1 MTSKTNN
8 SRSLINLIGIPV
20 ILSSIYFEAIFP
32 FFVLVV
38 LSVCTIEYVNLSN
51 RLNSNI
57 SILIL
62 LSFNF
67 LVFVNAINMFFNVS
81 HIIILFFILSFINE
95 MIFYSDTSTQNIS
108 SYIMGVVMIGCCLS
122 QSLIA
127 IRALDNGLY
136 FTLLLFFSVWV
147 CDTFAFIF
155 GSKFGKSK
163 ILPAISPNKTWVGSL
178 AGVLGAFSVTLIF
191 FYLNIENKINFNISL
206 LDLFVFSIITGVFG
220 QIGDFSESIMKRQ
233 VNIKDTGTILMGH
246 GGFLDRFDS
255 ITFAAPLYYIYIL
268 NYIQ

>member
-1 MTSKTNN
+1 
-8 SRSLINLIGIPV
+8 
-20 ILSSIYFEAIFP
+20 
-32 FFVLVV
+32 
-38 LSVCTIEYVNLSN
+38 
-51 RLNSNI
+51 
-57 SILIL
+57 
-62 LSFNF
+62 
-67 LVFVNAINMFFNVS
+67 
-81 HIIILFFILSFINE
+81 
-95 MIFYSDTSTQNIS
+95 MIFYSETSTQNIS
-108 SYIMGVVMIGCCLS
+108 SYIMGVIMIGCCLS
-122 QSLIA
+122 QSLIG
-127 IRALDNGLY
+127 IRSLDNGLH

-178 AGVLGAFSVTLIF
+178 AGLMGAFLVTLIF
-191 FYLNIENKINFNISL
+191 FYLNIENKIDLDITL
-206 LDLFVFSIITGVFG
+206 LDLFIFSIITGVFG

-268 NYIQ
+268 NYIL

>member
-1 MTSKTNN
+1 MRSKTNN

-20 ILSSIYFEAIFP
+20 ILSSIYFDFLFP
-32 FFVLVV
+32 YFVLVV
-38 LSVCTIEYVNLSN
+38 LCICTIEYVNLTN

-62 LSFNF
+62 LPFNF
-67 LVFVNAINMFFNVS
+67 LIFLNSMIFFFDIG
-81 HIIILFFILSFINE
+81 HMIILFFIICFIYE
-95 MIFYSDTSTQNIS
+95 MLFYSDTSTQNIA
-108 SYIMGVVMIGCCLS
+108 SYLMGAVMIGCCLS
-122 QSLIA
+122 QSLIS
-127 IRALDNGLY
+127 IRILDDGLY
-136 FTLLLFFSVWV
+136 FSLLLFFSVWV
-147 CDTFAFIF
+147 CDTFAFFF
-155 GSKFGKSK
+155 GSKFGKRK

-178 AGVLGAFSVTLIF
+178 AGLLGAFFVTTIF
-191 FYLNIENKINFNISL
+191 FYFNKNYLNLDIGFI
-206 LDLFVFSIITGVFG
+206 DLFVFGFITGIFG

-268 NYIQ
+268 NYIL

>member
-1 MTSKTNN
+1 
-8 SRSLINLIGIPV
+8 
-20 ILSSIYFEAIFP
+20 
-32 FFVLVV
+32 
-38 LSVCTIEYVNLSN
+38 
-51 RLNSNI
+51 
-57 SILIL
+57 
-62 LSFNF
+62 
-67 LVFVNAINMFFNVS
+67 MFFNLS
-81 HIIILFFILSFINE
+81 HIIILFFILSFIYE

-122 QSLIA
+122 QSLIT

-155 GSKFGKSK
+155 GSKLGKSK

-233 VNIKDTGTILMGH
+233 VNIKDTGTILMDMEGSWID
-246 GGFLDRFDS
+246 L
-255 ITFAAPLYYIYIL
+255 
-268 NYIQ
+268 IQ